1 MIRFINDNDENSR
14 DILIEQATSQV
25 VNECETQK
33 LEIYKKLKAPMWM
46 LVNTT
51 IFSDIAEVEVMVGA
65 MVEQLDSMLTKY
77 CGSEEV
83 AKSRGP
89 EGPNCDWEEYEQTGK
104 YLGKVDEIIQ
114 DALFKTPDDSDQMTA
129 LLGFVDIQQ
138 KLDKRVKTL
147 FEEEL
152 VCPDEVNIL
161 KQTYMIQ
168 VNRCM
173 AEFMNRNLK
182 FSQMSRSQRM
192 SCTKNLRDS
201 MEERMAELLQREVEK
216 SLNGFEGELGSAS
229 IRETI

>member
-1 MIRFINDNDENSR
+1 
-14 DILIEQATSQV
+14 
-25 VNECETQK
+25 
-33 LEIYKKLKAPMWM
+33 
-46 LVNTT
+46 
-51 IFSDIAEVEVMVGA
+51 MVGA

-161 KQTYMIQ
+161 KQTYM
-168 VNRCM
+168 
-173 AEFMNRNLK
+173 
-182 FSQMSRSQRM
+182 
-192 SCTKNLRDS
+192 
-201 MEERMAELLQREVEK
+201 
-216 SLNGFEGELGSAS
+216 
-229 IRETI
+229 